1 MTYSRAQAPRNVP
14 LLIVATSSIAAP
26 KCNVIY
32 GDLLAS
38 KRQNYSLF
46 PYNYRYVI
54 LCSPIAHRAI
64 TNYLHI
70 ITYFVSENKPLEAAR
85 KAQNSRYV
93 HIISNFVL
101 LTHFIR

>member
-14 LLIVATSSIAAP
+14 LLIVATSSIATP
-26 KCNVIY
+26 KCNVTY

-38 KRQNYSLF
+38 KDNTTHYLHIITIMSF
-46 PYNYRYVI
+46 
-54 LCSPIAHRAI
+54 CAHRAV

-85 KAQNSRYV
+85 KVQNFRYV
-93 HIISNFVL
+93 HN
-101 LTHFIR
+101 